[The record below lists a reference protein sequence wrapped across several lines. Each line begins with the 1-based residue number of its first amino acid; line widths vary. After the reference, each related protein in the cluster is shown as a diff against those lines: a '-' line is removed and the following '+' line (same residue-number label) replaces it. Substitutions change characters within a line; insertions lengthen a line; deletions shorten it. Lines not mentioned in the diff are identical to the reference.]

1 VGSIASSGAHR
12 HPSVARARGV
22 GDMIWRIARV
32 VDGRGGGRARV
43 EESELDARGRR
54 RVGVMDRR

>member
-1 VGSIASSGAHR
+1 
-12 HPSVARARGV
+12 
-22 GDMIWRIARV
+22 MIWRIARV

-54 RVGVMDRR
+54 RVWVMDRR